1 MIAIARPIFS
11 ETGEQLVEIAF
22 DPFGARPA
30 HLVGANRRLAQITGI
45 PIERQTPREVPAP
58 VGADI
63 IINIHHLHD
72 NPFVGPVT
80 HRGLM
85 LVLGINHAVRVIG
98 IVKFYDM
105 AADMVRCPG
114 EG

>member
-1 MIAIARPIFS
+1 
-11 ETGEQLVEIAF
+11 
-22 DPFGARPA
+22 
-30 HLVGANRRLAQITGI
+30 
-45 PIERQTPREVPAP
+45 
-58 VGADI
+58 
-63 IINIHHLHD
+63 
-72 NPFVGPVT
+72 
-80 HRGLM
+80 M